1 VSNRCKFSGPLAQRA
16 RCAAFPGS
24 FVRLLPC
31 RLFQSPT
38 VCQRIARAALSR
50 PDAFRNGSGDVW
62 GTNFNVL
69 FLSHLSSLAVEVP
82 VPDTRWLDIPL
93 RLIFQRE
100 QLYWHELPLSVFL
113 ALSEDSLVARRRTQA
128 SATAP
133 KGKTEAPRLGSGPV
147 IMSIMFA
154 LTRLLKKQAARQ
166 PMSMKYST
174 SNPGPNLP
182 GLWSFAYK
190 IESLVC
196 MSTSPTTQFSFHTS
210 PSLSIHVLHS
220 GPQP

>member
-1 VSNRCKFSGPLAQRA
+1 MQILRTAWAAGTMCCVSRELREITALHAIPIPDR
-16 RCAAFPGS
+16 
-24 FVRLLPC
+24 V
-31 RLFQSPT
+31 PT
-38 VCQRIARAALSR
+38 NSEGGALTH

-69 FLSHLSSLAVEVP
+69 FLSHVSSLAVDVP

-100 QLYWHELPLSVFL
+100 PLCWHQLRLSVFW

-147 IMSIMFA
+147 IMSIKFA

-166 PMSMKYST
+166 PMSMKY
-174 SNPGPNLP
+174 
-182 GLWSFAYK
+182 
-190 IESLVC
+190 
-196 MSTSPTTQFSFHTS
+196 
-210 PSLSIHVLHS
+210 
-220 GPQP
+220 